1 MGKTSVEIIGLPGSG
16 KSTLLN
22 YLKNSNISKDYLV
35 KNNHL
40 IIEKVEL
47 IFDINYDFFLI
58 LFIVDFF
65 IDKMHLQNI
74 TTFFKRIIKLNLVL
88 FNSKKT
94 SLKNN
99 NNTIHE
105 SLIHLAI
112 KSNRKNICKLYKQL
126 LKIYRTE
133 KLKLIY
139 LKISPEEAILR
150 MTNRGDKTQSL
161 NSQLY
166 QSYVKSTNLY
176 NELIKNICKVNKNNV
191 FILNSGEKLESN
203 EELINWLKS
212 A

>member
-1 MGKTSVEIIGLPGSG
+1 
-16 KSTLLN
+16 
-22 YLKNSNISKDYLV
+22 
-35 KNNHL
+35 
-40 IIEKVEL
+40 
-47 IFDINYDFFLI
+47 
-58 LFIVDFF
+58 
-65 IDKMHLQNI
+65 MHLQKI

-94 SLKNN
+94 SLKIN

-112 KSNRKNICKLYKQL
+112 NSNRKNICKLHKQL

-139 LKISPEEAILR
+139 LKISPEKAILR

-166 QSYVKSTNLY
+166 QRYVKSTNLY
-176 NELIKNICKVNKNNV
+176 NELIKNICKGNKNNV
-191 FILNSGEKLESN
+191 LILNSEEKLESN
-203 EELINWLKS
+203 E